1 MPCTVPI
8 CSSMTPDSR
17 PPAHT
22 AGRRIGGVMLA
33 AAWVVI
39 IAVVSML
46 FTDLLQGQYNPNQ
59 DVSSARGA
67 DGEVHVRLRE
77 NRQGHYLANG
87 RINDEPVLFLLDTGA
102 TDVSVPADL
111 ARRLGLTRGAEVR
124 ARTANGV
131 ITTWR
136 TTLERVRLGD
146 IVLHDVRA
154 SINPGMSGHEVL
166 LGMSFL
172 RELDFVQRDGTLV
185 LTHRQA
191 G

>member
-1 MPCTVPI
+1 M
-8 CSSMTPDSR
+8 
-17 PPAHT
+17 
-22 AGRRIGGVMLA
+22 GGVMLA

-39 IAVVSML
+39 IAVISML
-46 FTDLLQGQYNPNQ
+46 FTDLLQGQNNPNQ
-59 DVSSARGA
+59 DVSSERGA
-67 DGEVHVRLRE
+67 AGEVHVRLRE
-77 NRQGHYLANG
+77 NRQGHYLASG
-87 RINDEPVLFLLDTGA
+87 RINDAPVLFLLDTGA
-102 TDVSVPADL
+102 TDVSVPAEL
-111 ARRLGLTRGAEVR
+111 ARRLGLTRGAAIR

-131 ITTWR
+131 ITTWQ
-136 TTLERVRLGD
+136 TTLEQVQLGD

>member
-1 MPCTVPI
+1 MSCIMPSDPSTPASVP
-8 CSSMTPDSR
+8 
-17 PPAHT
+17 A
-22 AGRRIGGVMLA
+22 RRIGGVMLA
-33 AAWVVI
+33 LAWVVV

-46 FTDLLQGQYNPNQ
+46 FTDVLQSQRNPNRE
-59 DVSSARGA
+59 VSSERGA
-67 DGEVHVRLRE
+67 AGEVHVRLRE
-77 NRQGHYLANG
+77 NRQGHYVASG
-87 RINDEPVLFLLDTGA
+87 RINDEQVLFLLDTGA

-111 ARRLGLTRGAEVR
+111 AGRLGLTRGAAMR

-136 TTLERVRLGD
+136 TTLEQVQLGD

-154 SINPGMSGHEVL
+154 SINPGMSGREVL

-185 LTHRQA
+185 LTH
-191 G
+191 